1 MILLRKVDKSRIIKI
16 NSVFPFAGA
25 ICISLYAMPWL
36 GLLIVPMVPVYLNLQ
51 SRYRHSSR
59 DIKRLSSNSL
69 SPIYT
74 HFTETVQGLATI
86 RAMRANNRFNRDF
99 LTKLEDS
106 IRAQLTASSAQQWLG
121 LRMQLLGAVF
131 VGGSGFVAVIT
142 SADATSP
149 EMVGLV
155 ISYSLSITGLLSGV
169 LNALTET
176 EQELIAVERVHSYCK
191 LKPEVNALGSQ
202 DPPFGWPCQGVVK
215 FDDVT
220 MKYRSYLRPSLN
232 RMNFHTSSCERI
244 GIVGRTGAGKS
255 SIMAALIRIA
265 PLTTGR
271 ITIDTVDVAT
281 LPLHILRS
289 RIALVPQ
296 DSFLFS
302 GTIRENM
309 DPRNLHLDSDIWNAI
324 NRCLAA
330 PLVQTLGGLN
340 AYLDTRGSNISSGQ
354 KQLLCL
360 ARALLR
366 KSKIVVIDEGTS
378 SLDSDSEN
386 AIQLVLRN
394 SFKSSTVLLIAH
406 RLHGLQQTDRIM
418 VIENGEIVEEGKPQ
432 ELARNPSTRFHAML
446 AEQQTQSKLPRS
458 SPKTNTEHRQ
468 T

>member
-1 MILLRKVDKSRIIKI
+1 
-16 NSVFPFAGA
+16 
-25 ICISLYAMPWL
+25 MPWL
-36 GLLIVPMVPVYLNLQ
+36 ALVIVPMVPVYLNLQ
-51 SRYRHSSR
+51 FRYRHSSR

-86 RAMRANNRFNRDF
+86 RAMRGNNRFNRDF

-106 IRAQLTASSAQQWLG
+106 IRAQLTAASAQQWLG
-121 LRMQLLGAVF
+121 LRMQLLGAVL

-142 SADATSP
+142 SADATAP

-176 EQELIAVERVHSYCK
+176 EQEFVAVERVNGYCK

-215 FDDVT
+215 FDDVS
-220 MKYRSYLRPSLN
+220 MKYRSYLQPSLN
-232 RMNFHTSSCERI
+232 RMNFQTSSCERV

-255 SIMAALIRIA
+255 SILAALVRIA
-265 PLTTGR
+265 PVSTGR
-271 ITIDTVDVAT
+271 ITIDTVDLAT

-289 RIALVPQ
+289 RISLVPQ
-296 DSFLFS
+296 DSFLFA

-309 DPRNLHLDSDIWNAI
+309 DPRNLHVDSDIWSAI

-340 AYLDTRGSNISSGQ
+340 AYLDTRGSNISAGQ

-366 KSKIVVIDEGTS
+366 KSKVVVIDEGTS
-378 SLDSDSEN
+378 NLDIESEN
-386 AIQLVLRN
+386 AIQVVLRN

-418 VIENGEIVEEGKPQ
+418 VIERGHIVEEGGPRD
-432 ELARNPSTRFHAML
+432 LANDHHSKFYAML
-446 AEQQTQSKLPRS
+446 EEQQMQGKPSPGTSSKA
-458 SPKTNTEHRQ
+458 T
-468 T
+468 